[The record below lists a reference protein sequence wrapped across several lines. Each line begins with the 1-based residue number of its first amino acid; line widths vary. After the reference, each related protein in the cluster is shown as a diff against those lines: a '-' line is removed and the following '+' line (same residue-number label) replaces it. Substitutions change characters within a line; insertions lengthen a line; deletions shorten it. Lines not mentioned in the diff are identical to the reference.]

1 MGSQERGAYCQ
12 PGSGRVRAPAR
23 PGPKICHQIALIA
36 HNQGQTGRPTSRWPK
51 FRRWIQVAQEREPY
65 LKSFLDKFADTFFD
79 GIERQF
85 RVDTFRGHRHLG
97 SLANIGGHDVH
108 YTDARAGPAV
118 CLNGNLT
125 LVTHD
130 APDQFAGGARVQ
142 TGFVRNQNSPCDR
155 FMRLLL
161 HGQPVLSYRKN

>member
-1 MGSQERGAYCQ
+1 M
-12 PGSGRVRAPAR
+12 
-23 PGPKICHQIALIA
+23 
-36 HNQGQTGRPTSRWPK
+36 RWV
-51 FRRWIQVAQEREPY
+51 QVAQEREPY

-118 CLNGNLT
+118 CSNGNLT

-161 HGQPVLSYRKN
+161 HGQLVLSYRKN